1 MARGVLV
8 VLALAALGFGV
19 WIAMGELGGGPSHDA
34 LDEGGGGSA
43 LVEEVSTGPKLVA
56 HGRALTA
63 EPQITG
69 HAWAVQ
75 VQVVDPKGRP
85 AADVNVTLRFIQPR
99 YDPRG
104 GDPAARRAYA
114 AWSATRLRRTFERRG
129 LEADGEEL
137 RAEGRTDKEGRVSL
151 ASQGPGQFR
160 LEAHPDLPLASDRG
174 YVDVAVDKTPEDVTL
189 RLFDVVEFEGRVV
202 DTKGHGVV
210 AQVMPQSRAE
220 TVGWW
225 RGTRVSTD
233 GDGRFTAHAPPGDLT
248 LSVTLGKQLIVVSR
262 GHSLPSTSPIEVVVP
277 VLDAALDVTVVDPT
291 GAAVPGAVV
300 QVTTRDA
307 WQANLMDETGP
318 DGVVHFL
325 APSAEVAS
333 IGVEAAPWLAYE
345 GRAPLAEWAPLVL
358 AAGKPGSVRI
368 ELMAGGVVT
377 GVVRAGEGGPGLAD
391 VTVRALLGQGSQ
403 GAYGWNQPEATSDAS
418 GRYRIEGVPL
428 GRHILYATH
437 TEWFHP
443 DVDLAVRG
451 SAPPVDATVVM
462 LEGGTEVERD
472 IVMQQG
478 VVVSGI
484 VVDTNARPIA
494 GARLMPGPD
503 RNNALQ
509 TIWQWGVNAGYLYSA
524 ELGTAG
530 ADGRFRLGR
539 PPGSKLVLAAVTD
552 EGASPYTDDIEIK
565 EGSSVP
571 EVRLVVEPGATV
583 RGRVVRGEDREGVV
597 GASVSSWSTDR
608 KRYPSVQRQA
618 KSDAEGR
625 FELVGL
631 PPVGLQLNASTTG
644 GNNRVQKQI
653 PAPDAG
659 SIMEDV
665 ELVMGEGH
673 TLTLIL
679 LDEEDAKPI
688 ADQMFTLQGHQGGW
702 GNGTTDAEGRATVE
716 NLSAGR
722 YSISLQGSDGSLEN
736 GGSPITVPA
745 PEPVTIRMR
754 RRKQN
759 VVEGRVLMPDGA
771 PVPLCNVSI
780 TPARNRGRNQVFPMG
795 WGGGGGTPAIGG
807 TFRMLVTFDPPYQID
822 VNRPCDADG
831 RPLDLRAPERS
842 VSAEEVAA
850 GPIEIR
856 LEASGQVL
864 VRILDEEGK
873 APKNAWVGLG
883 PGGSTT
889 QVPADGLVRLTGLP
903 AEGTAKIFI
912 NAPGYRNR
920 NEGWEVPIGDTETV
934 LRLERGGT
942 IEGRVDWGDDSP
954 QPVTI
959 SSNWRVDGKSGWAY
973 TQVEDDGSFVLGGL
987 PDGAS
992 ITLQLGI
999 MRTSEAGQARMGVS
1013 VADVRVGTRELV
1025 IRASGGLAL
1034 RGRVVDGAGR
1044 GVSGA
1049 QVQVTDSAK
1058 QNAQL
1063 VTAGDGSFEVQGLAP
1078 GEADVRAWRGDQ
1090 HNLAVREKVQAG
1102 SRGVEIRLLD
1112 ARYLQ
1117 GTVIGDA
1124 DARKNLAV
1132 RALSKSSPKEAV
1144 RQGPVQ
1150 ADGSFS
1156 IPVPDDGTRYDLWAI
1171 GMGATHYGHVSG
1183 VDGVSAVRIRL
1194 VPGGSI
1200 DGRVDGIDEADVKSV
1215 WILARNEIGL
1225 STYARLKEDRT
1236 WTLSGLPD
1244 GPWTL
1249 TLGGRGGY
1257 TTQTM
1262 EGVANGTSGYVVQA
1276 SK

>member
-63 EPQITG
+63 EPQLTG

-571 EVRLVVEPGATV
+571 ELRLVVEPGATV

-702 GNGTTDAEGRATVE
+702 GNGTTDAEGRAAVE

-771 PVPLCNVSI
+771 PVPSAACRSRRRATAAGTRCFPWAGVAVEARRPSAARSACSSPSI
-780 TPARNRGRNQVFPMG
+780 RPTRSTSTGPAMPTAAPRPARTRAQRLGRGGRRGSHRDSPGGERASPGAHPGRGGQGAEERLGRSGAWWQHDAGARGRPR
-795 WGGGGGTPAIGG
+795 TPHRAARG
-807 TFRMLVTFDPPYQID
+807 R
-822 VNRPCDADG
+822 DG
-831 RPLDLRAPERS
+831 EDLHQRAGLPQPERRLG
-842 VSAEEVAA
+842 
-850 GPIEIR
+850 GPHWR
-856 LEASGQVL
+856 HG
-864 VRILDEEGK
+864 DG
-873 APKNAWVGLG
+873 PPLG
-883 PGGSTT
+883 T
-889 QVPADGLVRLTGLP
+889 
-903 AEGTAKIFI
+903 
-912 NAPGYRNR
+912 
-920 NEGWEVPIGDTETV
+920 
-934 LRLERGGT
+934 GGT